1 MVASTHCSTVR
12 YSIADDATALPLL
25 TWLCV
30 DSRVGRNHTATG
42 PARDHAARLI
52 RISRHAGAARN
63 QAVEPHGKGKEIE
76 MDTAR
81 TKRSRCRRM
90 LAIALAGALPALGA
104 TVYRS
109 VDAEGKVSFSDTPP
123 AAGTATEVIETRDTY
138 TSPDPDSAERL
149 QQMRETTDRLRADR
163 LAREQERAL
172 PPAPAL
178 PGLSAARRRATRR
191 RGALAAAVLPALPAL
206 ARWRA
211 SSRRRDHR
219 MPNPSRCPPAPA
231 RSVRAD

>member
-1 MVASTHCSTVR
+1 
-12 YSIADDATALPLL
+12 
-25 TWLCV
+25 
-30 DSRVGRNHTATG
+30 
-42 PARDHAARLI
+42 
-52 RISRHAGAARN
+52 
-63 QAVEPHGKGKEIE
+63 

-123 AAGTATEVIETRDTY
+123 AAGTATEVIQTRDTY

-163 LAREQERAL
+163 LARERERAL
-172 PPAPAL
+172 PPAPAYPGYPPQDDAQLDEEERWLL
-178 PGLSAARRRATRR
+178 PYYPPYRRRHGGGHRPPPRPPYAEPEPLPSGTRSLSP
-191 RGALAAAVLPALPAL
+191 RGLNSRLRD
-206 ARWRA
+206 AR
-211 SSRRRDHR
+211 
-219 MPNPSRCPPAPA
+219 
-231 RSVRAD
+231 